1 MLGLASIEEV
11 CEAKRITL
19 TLVLHPALRRAVR
32 PYGESF
38 YVGACCFLRGET
50 NGLYFLPLDSG
61 GYVRLRFSKR
71 KAAAWG
77 WLELGGVVSGVL
89 NPVESGVGAPGGRP
103 RHDERYHE

>member
-1 MLGLASIEEV
+1 MLSLANIEEV

-19 TLVLHPALRRAVR
+19 VMHPAIRRAVR

-50 NGLYFLPLDSG
+50 NGLYFLPLDTG

-71 KAAAWG
+71 QS
-77 WLELGGVVSGVL
+77 LGGHNILRVDPLTSEGLGQIRGAVAAVVGM
-89 NPVESGVGAPGGRP
+89 
-103 RHDERYHE
+103 

>member
-19 TLVLHPALRRAVR
+19 VLHPAIRRAVR

-50 NGLYFLPLDSG
+50 NGLYFLPLESG

-71 KAAAWG
+71 Q
-77 WLELGGVVSGVL
+77 S
-89 NPVESGVGAPGGRP
+89 PGGHKILRVDP
-103 RHDERYHE
+103 LTSEGLDQIKRALR

>member
-1 MLGLASIEEV
+1 MLGLASIEKV

-19 TLVLHPALRRAVR
+19 VMHPALRRALR

-50 NGLYFLPLDSG
+50 NGLYFLPLDTG

-71 KAAAWG
+71 QSLDSIFKCDT
-77 WLELGGVVSGVL
+77 EVSGECLEGRAV
-89 NPVESGVGAPGGRP
+89 VEAFP
-103 RHDERYHE
+103 RR

>member
-1 MLGLASIEEV
+1 MFSLASIEEV

-19 TLVLHPALRRAVR
+19 VMHPAIRRALN

-71 KAAAWG
+71 H
-77 WLELGGVVSGVL
+77 S
-89 NPVESGVGAPGGRP
+89 PGGHNILRVDP
-103 RHDERYHE
+103 LTSEGLEQIKRASRQADPS